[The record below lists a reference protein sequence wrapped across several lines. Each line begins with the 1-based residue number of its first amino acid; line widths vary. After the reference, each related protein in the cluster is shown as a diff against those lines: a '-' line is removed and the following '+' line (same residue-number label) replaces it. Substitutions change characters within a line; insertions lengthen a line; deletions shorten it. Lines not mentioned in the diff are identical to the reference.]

1 VQLAHV
7 AATVARLLTALCAV
21 LAGAANAQTCEIV
34 DAFTPALDLA
44 AATAKLSP
52 GDQANAFAVKV
63 IGQFP
68 DLYDPQVLGLPSG
81 PKRAVRIVASL
92 DALRKDKAA
101 AIAVRGAV
109 TEAVPGIA
117 AVYAQNFPD
126 FRCDFPIYLLDSLG
140 QLDGAGRI
148 VGGRAS
154 LVVGID
160 MLVTENPALRP
171 VFLTHEFFHRYHA
184 QAGGFSDDAGEGQPL
199 WRVLWA
205 EGLATYVSLKLTPG
219 ATLANALILPADLE
233 AQAKPKLADIVA
245 RLKPKLDK
253 VDPATYR
260 LLFTYGGK
268 NAAKAGLPWRSGY
281 YAGYLVAAELGKTRT
296 LTALAHLRGL
306 ALRKAIEAAL
316 TKIAAT
322 GGE

>member
-1 VQLAHV
+1 MGRVSPMLAR
-7 AATVARLLTALCAV
+7 AALTALFAV
-21 LAGAANAQTCEIV
+21 LAAAANAQTCDIV

-44 AATAKLSP
+44 AAPAKLSP

-68 DLYDPQVLGLPSG
+68 DLYDPQVLGLPPG
-81 PKRAVRIVASL
+81 PKRAVRIVSTL

-101 AIAVRGAV
+101 AIAVRDAV
-109 TEAVPGIA
+109 SQAVPGIA

-126 FRCDFPIYLLDSLG
+126 FHCDFPIYLLDSLG

-148 VGGRAS
+148 VGGRPS
-154 LVVGID
+154 LVVGVD
-160 MLVTENPALRP
+160 MLMTEKPALRP
-171 VFLTHEFFHRYHA
+171 VLLAHEFFHRYHA
-184 QAGGFSDDAGEGQPL
+184 QAGGFSDDAGQGQPL

-219 ATLANALILPADLE
+219 ATLADALILPADLE
-233 AQAKPKLADIVA
+233 VEAKPKLPDIVA
-245 RLKPKLDK
+245 RLKSKLDK

-268 NAAKAGLPWRSGY
+268 DAAKAGLPWRSGY
-281 YAGYLVAAELGKTRT
+281 YAGYLVAAELGKTKT
-296 LTALAHLRGL
+296 LSALAHMRGQI
-306 ALRKAIEAAL
+306 LRKAIDAAL
-316 TKIAAT
+316 TKIAT
-322 GGE
+322 QGSG

>member
-1 VQLAHV
+1 LGRVLPITR
-7 AATVARLLTALCAV
+7 AALTLFFSVFAV
-21 LAGAANAQTCEIV
+21 AANAESCEIV
-34 DAFTPALDLA
+34 DAFTPALELA
-44 AATAKLSP
+44 GATAKLSP

-68 DLYDPQVLGLPSG
+68 ALYDPQVLGLPPG

-92 DALRKDKAA
+92 DVLRKDRAA
-101 AIAVRGAV
+101 AIALRGSVA
-109 TEAVPGIA
+109 EAVPGIA

-140 QLDGAGRI
+140 QLDGAGR
-148 VGGRAS
+148 VVAGRPS

-160 MLVTENPALRP
+160 MLMIENPALRP
-171 VFLTHEFFHRYHA
+171 VFLAHEFFHRYHA
-184 QAGGFSDDAGEGQPL
+184 QAAGFSDDAGEGQAL

-205 EGLATYVSLKLTPG
+205 EGLATYVSMKLTPG
-219 ATLANALILPADLE
+219 ATLIDALILPADLE
-233 AQAKPKLADIVA
+233 ARAKPKLPEIVA
-245 RLKPKLDK
+245 KLKPRLDK

-268 NAAKAGLPWRSGY
+268 DATKAGLPWRSGY
-281 YAGYLVAAELGKTRT
+281 YLGYLVAAELGKTRP
-296 LTALAHLRGL
+296 LTALAHLRG
-306 ALRKAIEAAL
+306 AILRKAIEAAL
-316 TKIAAT
+316 TKIAAP